1 MELIGSFE
9 EARALRAGSVGLVP
23 TMGFLHEGHLSL
35 LEAAR
40 RENDTVMMT
49 LYVNPLQFGERA
61 DLDRYPRDL
70 DRDLELAGVA
80 GVDVMFAPSADVM
93 FAAEPATRVA
103 LPTLA
108 ATMEGIHRPGH
119 FEGVATVVT
128 KLLAGLQPDR
138 VYFGRKDAQ
147 QLAIVRRLVVDLSFP
162 VEIVGCPVVRE
173 SDGLALSSRNVFLD
187 DDDRE
192 AGLAL
197 SRGLFA
203 AADLAEA
210 GERRAM
216 SLAAEALAAMTDA
229 VGLEP
234 DYAELAA
241 QRDVAPL
248 SMLDRPAF
256 LAVAAHI
263 GNVRLIDS
271 VHFDLVGD
279 GVDADR
285 GARLERA
292 STLYGPT

>member
-35 LEAAR
+35 LESAR

-49 LYVNPLQFGERA
+49 LYVNPLQFGEGA

-70 DRDLELAGVA
+70 DRDVELAGVA
-80 GVDVMFAPSADVM
+80 GVDVVFAPSAEVM
-93 FAAEPATRVA
+93 FAAEPVTRVA
-103 LPTLA
+103 LPALA

-128 KLLAGLQPDR
+128 KLFAGLQPDR

-147 QLAIVRRLVVDLSFP
+147 QLAIVKRLVADLSFP

-187 DDDRE
+187 GDDRE
-192 AGLAL
+192 AGLSL

-229 VGLEP
+229 AGLEP
-234 DYAELAA
+234 DYSELATR
-241 QRDVAPL
+241 RDVAPL

-256 LAVAAHI
+256 LAVAARI
-263 GNVRLIDS
+263 GKVRLIDS
-271 VHFDLVGD
+271 VHFDFTGD
-279 GVDADR
+279 GVDVDR
-285 GARLERA
+285 GVRLERA
-292 STLYGPT
+292 SILYGPT